1 MAALIT
7 LIVVAGI
14 VGIIAGI
21 AFLSYK
27 IMCWCDDRLDAK
39 RKKAHPDLYRWFDEA
54 HEKGGECIRW
64 YNNEIAPRK
73 RQVDAILRDWNYY
86 TAEERE
92 QKEKE
97 LEELRNRIYLA
108 NITDRVL
115 EEEKKA
121 ICDKIRKYV
130 ADNNLEWAK
139 KWGW

>member
-7 LIVVAGI
+7 LAVVAGI

-27 IMCWCDDRLDAK
+27 IMCWHDDHLDAK
-39 RKKAHPDLYRWFDEA
+39 RKRMHPDLYKWFDEA
-54 HEKGGECIRW
+54 DEKGSECIHW
-64 YNNEIAPRK
+64 HNSEIAPRK

-86 TAEERE
+86 ITEERA

-108 NITDRVL
+108 NITNRVL
-115 EEEKKA
+115 EEEREA
-121 ICDKIRKYV
+121 ICNKIRKYV

>member
-1 MAALIT
+1 MTALIT
-7 LIVVAGI
+7 SAVVTGI

-27 IMCWCDDRLDAK
+27 IMCWYDDHLDAK
-39 RKKAHPDLYRWFDEA
+39 RKRMHPDLYRWFDEVD
-54 HEKGGECIRW
+54 EKGSECIHW
-64 YNNEIAPRK
+64 YNSEIAPRK

-86 TAEERE
+86 TAEERA

-108 NITDRVL
+108 NITNKVL

-121 ICDKIRKYV
+121 IRNKIRKYV